1 MLSIPRHFR
10 SFFWPRV
17 LSCFDRRAESHFG
30 TVEFT
35 QFGLVKEGPVNFFI
49 HLLKADLFVAEHFAA
64 KHPAVTPTHIA
75 IVAHP
80 ASEKTSG
87 IGSSAPTRQ
96 HARAGY
102 IDTARCLIPKTFV

>member
-1 MLSIPRHFR
+1 MLSIPRHFH
-10 SFFWPRV
+10 SLFWPRV

-49 HLLKADLFVAEHFAA
+49 HLLKADLFVAEHFAD

-75 IVAHP
+75 IVL
-80 ASEKTSG
+80 
-87 IGSSAPTRQ
+87 TR
-96 HARAGY
+96 R
-102 IDTARCLIPKTFV
+102 V